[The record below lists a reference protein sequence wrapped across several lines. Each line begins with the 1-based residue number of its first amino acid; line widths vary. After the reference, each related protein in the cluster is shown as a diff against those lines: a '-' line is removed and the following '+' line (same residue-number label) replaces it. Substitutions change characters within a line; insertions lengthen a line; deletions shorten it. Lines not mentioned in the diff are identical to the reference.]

1 MVFFQVAPQ
10 FPDKPSRNGAQP
22 LVRFQGLATVLTLVT
37 DTLVTVDLLEDK
49 GIALAQRKP

>member
-22 LVRFQGLATVLTLVT
+22 LVRFQGLATVLGVVT
-37 DTLVTVDLLEDK
+37 ETLVTVCNFASV
-49 GIALAQRKP
+49 G